1 MHECKH
7 ESQINKIAVVVDK
20 VEKIEVTVEKIF
32 KILNG
37 NGKDGVVT
45 NVALNKS
52 SIKRLWWFVGVIS
65 TGIFGVAFYF
75 IQAGGV

>member
-7 ESQINKIAVVVDK
+7 EGQIAVISDK
-20 VEKIEVTVEKIF
+20 VEKIEETSDKIL

-37 NGKDGVVT
+37 NGKDGLVT

-52 SIKRLWWFVGVIS
+52 AIRRLWWFVGVIS
-65 TGIFGVAFYF
+65 TGIFGVAFY
-75 IQAGGV
+75 IIRSGGV

>member
-1 MHECKH
+1 MKNHDCMHEG
-7 ESQINKIAVVVDK
+7 KIAVIGDK
-20 VEKIEVTVEKIF
+20 VEKIEETVDKIF

-37 NGKDGVVT
+37 NGKEGLVT

-52 SIKRLWWFVGVIS
+52 SITRLWWFVGIIS

-75 IQAGGV
+75 VQAGVN

>member
-1 MHECKH
+1 MKNHDCMHEG
-7 ESQINKIAVVVDK
+7 KIAVIGDK
-20 VEKIEVTVEKIF
+20 IEKIENTVDKIF

-37 NGKDGVVT
+37 NGKQGLVT

-52 SIKRLWWFVGVIS
+52 SITRLWWFVGIIS

-75 IQAGGV
+75 IQAGVK

>member
-1 MHECKH
+1 MHEG
-7 ESQINKIAVVVDK
+7 KIAVIGDK
-20 VEKIEVTVEKIF
+20 IEKIENTVDKIF

-37 NGKDGVVT
+37 NGKQGLVT

-52 SIKRLWWFVGVIS
+52 SITRLWWFVGIIS

-75 IQAGGV
+75 IQAGVK